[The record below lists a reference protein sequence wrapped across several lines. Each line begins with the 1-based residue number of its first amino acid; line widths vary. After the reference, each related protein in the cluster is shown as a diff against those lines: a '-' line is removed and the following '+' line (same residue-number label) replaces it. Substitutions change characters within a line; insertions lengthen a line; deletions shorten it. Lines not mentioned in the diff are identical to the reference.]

1 MSTFGSK
8 KEFHE
13 AKRILSGIDGE
24 LFLVNYDYECF
35 RFKNKEVC
43 IIFYPHKTSAG
54 NYHIRV
60 RDGGSS
66 NKKLAGDIMNKLYRE
81 TGYNCTFSRKMKI

>member
-1 MSTFGSK
+1 MSNLY
-8 KEFHE
+8 KEEF
-13 AKRILSGIDGE
+13 AQAQQILAGIEGE
-24 LFLVNYDYECF
+24 LFRVNYDYESF

-43 IIFYPHKTSAG
+43 IIFYPHRTSNG

-66 NKKLAGDIMNKLYRE
+66 NKKLADDLMDKLYIE
-81 TGYNCTFSRKMKI
+81 SGYNCTFSKKWLKH